1 VAREV
6 TKDRALQSVQISTIA
21 HATDDLEKVQVA
33 LRFLLPD
40 SLKGRELFTRKYME
54 GHHGN
59 PIVTFEAKLTKPQEV
74 DQFSRHFTKQL
85 PEAEK
90 RLIEGSLDKH
100 SDEEGNLFI
109 RFDKQQAFRGIVAL
123 CDEDPIRVKLKFN
136 RLGGETEELMREL
149 LESD

>member
-1 VAREV
+1 MAREV